1 MDTLAGK
8 LSNKTLDS
16 IIEHFGLEE
25 VKGTAGGDFLPL
37 VAPNFGNLDVGG
49 LRVWDGGDGPI
60 KKMVYIGV
68 TVEAIGMDSHMIF
81 AFTQP
86 DSLVPNFTLDS
97 VFSTLPPGMDPIM
110 PEGGTT
116 YAFHLDLI
124 PCVDLGVNLP
134 YMEKCF
140 IPLTDIQKECQSA
153 EGVIPAMLSPA
164 QNAIM
169 SPWMLAQRVNSDDN
183 YEAAVFP
190 SADKYLNHWFD
201 LVDNGIDDVAS
212 DVIAGDPA
220 EREKRNRALIFSRE
234 LDPVWQKI
242 DMMVGAE
249 TSDYMITVLRNQ
261 EIEQPR

>member
-1 MDTLAGK
+1 MDTLASK
-8 LSNKTLDS
+8 LSNTTLDQ
-16 IIEHFGLEE
+16 IIAHFDLQE

-37 VAPNFGNLDVGG
+37 VAESFGGLPVGG
-49 LRVWDGGDGPI
+49 MRVWDGGDGPI

-68 TVEAIGMDSHMIF
+68 AVDPIGMDSHMIF

-110 PEGGTT
+110 PEGGET
-116 YAFHLDLI
+116 YAFHLDLL
-124 PCVDLGVNLP
+124 PAVDLGVNLP

-140 IPLTDIQKECQSA
+140 IPLTEPQKECQTFD
-153 EGVIPAMLSPA
+153 GIIPALLSPA

-169 SPWMLAQRVNSDDN
+169 SPWMLAQRSDPVAYD
-183 YEAAVFP
+183 AIVFK
-190 SADKYLNHWFD
+190 SAQTYLDHWLN
-201 LVDNGIDDVAS
+201 LVDNGLDD
-212 DVIAGDPA
+212 IADQVVSSDPA
-220 EREKRNRALIFSRE
+220 AREAQNRALIFSRE

-249 TSDYMITVLRNQ
+249 TSDYMITVLRDR
-261 EIEQPR
+261 EAGQPR

>member
-1 MDTLAGK
+1 MDTLASK
-8 LSNKTLDS
+8 LSNKTLDQ
-16 IIEHFGLEE
+16 IVEHFDLNE

-37 VAPNFGNLDVGG
+37 VAESFGGLPVGG

-68 TVEAIGMDSHMIF
+68 AVDPIGMDSHMIF

-110 PEGGTT
+110 PEGGET
-116 YAFHLDLI
+116 YAFHLDLL
-124 PCVDLGVNLP
+124 PAVDLGVNLP

-140 IPLTDIQKECQSA
+140 IPLTDTQSKCKEFD
-153 EGVIPAMLSPA
+153 GIIPALLSSA

-169 SPWMLAQRVNSDDN
+169 SPWMLAQRSDTDAYN
-183 YEAAVFP
+183 GIVFE
-190 SADKYLNHWFD
+190 SAQTYLDHWIS
-201 LVDNGIDDVAS
+201 LVDNGLDD
-212 DVIAGDPA
+212 IADKVVSTDPA
-220 EREKRNRALIFSRE
+220 TREQQNRALIFSRE